1 MIDGILTISVRRA
14 MLYYFNKR
22 LRLDAAP
29 SLDEP
34 HESPLVVKNR
44 DDFIAALAGAMK

>member
-1 MIDGILTISVRRA
+1 MDDGILTINVRQA

-29 SLDEP
+29 SLDAP
-34 HESPLVVKNR
+34 HESPLIVKNR
-44 DDFIAALAGAMK
+44 DEFIAVLAGAMK